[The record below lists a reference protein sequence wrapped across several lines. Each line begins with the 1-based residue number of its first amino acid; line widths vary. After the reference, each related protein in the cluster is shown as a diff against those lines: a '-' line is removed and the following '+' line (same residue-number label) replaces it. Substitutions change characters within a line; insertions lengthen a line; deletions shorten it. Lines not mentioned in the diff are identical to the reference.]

1 MQKDR
6 ARIQTEKILKNSE
19 KKVSR
24 VYKSDPALLKIQKE
38 YDDYMDMVSERTE
51 SLFKAF
57 KNEKDI
63 NILKDKKK
71 AYMDAV
77 MHYTIYSKEY
87 KALVKKFTKVMAQ
100 VNQKAL
106 NITNNDMAEVYA
118 IGYNA
123 VADECRKAGIKVGRR

>member
-1 MQKDR
+1 M
-6 ARIQTEKILKNSE
+6 LKNSE

-38 YDDYMDMVSERTE
+38 YDDYMQMVSERTE

-87 KALVKKFTKVMAQ
+87 KALIKKFTKVMSQ
-100 VNQKAL
+100 TNQKAL
-106 NITNNDMAEVYA
+106 AISNSDMAEVYA
-118 IGYNA
+118 MGYNA
-123 VADECRKAGIKVGRR
+123 VTDDCRKAGIKVVGR

>member
-1 MQKDR
+1 M
-6 ARIQTEKILKNSE
+6 
-19 KKVSR
+19 SR
-24 VYKSDPALLKIQKE
+24 VYKNDSALLKIQKE
-38 YDDYMDMVSERTE
+38 YDEYMQMVSERTE

-87 KALVKKFTKVMAQ
+87 KAIVKKFTKAMAQ
-100 VNQKAL
+100 TNQKAL
-106 NITNNDMAEVYA
+106 DITNNDMAEVYA

-123 VADECRKAGIKVGRR
+123 VADDCRKAGVKVVGR

>member
-1 MQKDR
+1 M
-6 ARIQTEKILKNSE
+6 
-19 KKVSR
+19 SR

-38 YDDYMDMVSERTE
+38 YADYMDMVSERTE

-71 AYMDAV
+71 AYMDAI
-77 MHYTIYSKEY
+77 MHYTIDSKEY
-87 KALVKKFTKVMAQ
+87 KTLIKKFTKVMAQ

-106 NITNNDMAEVYA
+106 DISNNDMAEVYA

-123 VADECRKAGIKVGRR
+123 VEDDCRKAGIKVGRR

>member
-1 MQKDR
+1 M
-6 ARIQTEKILKNSE
+6 LKNSE

-38 YDDYMDMVSERTE
+38 YDDYMDMVAEHTER
-51 SLFKAF
+51 LFKAF

-77 MHYTIYSKEY
+77 MHYTVDSKEY
-87 KALVKKFTKVMAQ
+87 KALIKRFTKVMAQ

-106 NITNNDMAEVYA
+106 DILNDDMAEVYV

-123 VADECRKAGIKVGRR
+123 VEDDCRKAGIKVGGR

>member
-1 MQKDR
+1 M
-6 ARIQTEKILKNSE
+6 
-19 KKVSR
+19 SR

-38 YDDYMDMVSERTE
+38 YDDYMDMVAEHTE

-71 AYMDAV
+71 AYMDTV
-77 MHYTIYSKEY
+77 MHYTVDSKEY
-87 KALVKKFTKVMAQ
+87 KALIKRFTKVMAQ

-106 NITNNDMAEVYA
+106 DILNDDMAEVYV

-123 VADECRKAGIKVGRR
+123 VEDDCRKAGIKVGRR

>member
-1 MQKDR
+1 M
-6 ARIQTEKILKNSE
+6 
-19 KKVSR
+19 SR

-38 YDDYMDMVSERTE
+38 YDDYMQMVSERTE

-106 NITNNDMAEVYA
+106 AISNSDMAEVYA
-118 IGYNA
+118 MGYNA
-123 VADECRKAGIKVGRR
+123 VTDDCRKAGIKVVGR

>member
-1 MQKDR
+1 M
-6 ARIQTEKILKNSE
+6 
-19 KKVSR
+19 SR
-24 VYKSDPALLKIQKE
+24 VYKSNPALLKIQKE
-38 YDDYMDMVSERTE
+38 YTDYMSMVAERTE

-77 MHYTIYSKEY
+77 MHYTVDSKEY
-87 KALVKKFTKVMAQ
+87 KALIKRFTKVMAQ

-106 NITNNDMAEVYA
+106 DILNDDMAEVYV

-123 VADECRKAGIKVGRR
+123 VEDDCRKAGIKVGRR